1 MLEAPKITI
10 RRLLEFAEPI
20 DRSARTAWR

>member
-20 DRSARTAWR
+20 DRSARTA